1 MAKLKKTD
9 IQDALQ
15 GEIAGRDVFEV
26 KYPKHEAM
34 RLDEA
39 DMVTHW

>member
-1 MAKLKKTD
+1 MTKLKKTD

-15 GEIAGRDVFEV
+15 GEIAGRDVFEGE
-26 KYPKHEAM
+26 YPKHEAM

>member
-9 IQDALQ
+9 IQDAQQ
-15 GEIAGRDVFEV
+15 GEIAGRYVFEV
-26 KYPKHEAM
+26 KYPKHDVM